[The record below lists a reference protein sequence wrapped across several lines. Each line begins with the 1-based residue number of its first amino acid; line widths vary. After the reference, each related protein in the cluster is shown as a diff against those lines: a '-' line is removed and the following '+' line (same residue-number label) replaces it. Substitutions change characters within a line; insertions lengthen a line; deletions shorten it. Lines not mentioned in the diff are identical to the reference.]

1 MNHSNHNDPNNNH
14 ASNLIHSNDQPNNQA
29 HDIDKAIERA
39 SKALHKIDQFIP
51 NDNENDMVQAIK
63 HEVLETPAAV
73 ISARKDVKDM
83 RNRGRRTLFESRGK
97 NGNLSNGGKAG
108 GKKKDRFLRRR
119 LDESY
124 IASQAAANMLP
135 DEVQDEDSGT
145 KGVRAMVQES
155 AKIVKIFAT
164 AESKPNDS
172 KIRHV
177 EDERRLAHEN
187 TADSSLLTHEENNVA
202 VLLQHEDS
210 EVDVTLQHGDSSNDK
225 KDGNIDGK
233 NDNKKGNANN
243 NKTENRPQKTD
254 NGSNSSNNQNSKQDS
269 SNPSNS
275 NDTQP
280 QSKKDIKIEN
290 KLDHNIQKY
299 TLRAEKLEKQVKK
312 AEAKMPKKKV
322 KTTTLVH
329 GNGKPKRQIS
339 FTDEKINKADA
350 KWNQGQSMTLS
361 ANTGRYVTGHTSAF
375 IHGKVSETE
384 NLTGNTGVKAA
395 HEGEKVL
402 AKGYSTVKGV
412 RRYVRNAPYRRLQH
426 LKTKEVQNK
435 GRLAYQKLLKD
446 KPELRKNTAA
456 RLLQKRRIKREYAQ
470 AFRAAQAGGSAK
482 MGALGTFGMAAG
494 IGAAAVTGD
503 GKGMAKMGAK
513 LGLRI
518 AFKKKALLLVK
529 AAAPILLK
537 LGAILLIIA
546 AILLLFTMCASLFG
560 TATGYVIESVSY
572 TADMDDITEYSVYM
586 TQLEVELKEEI
597 IEAATDLDGLHEFR
611 FVLNSPSGGM
621 DVIFEGTLISPGLG
635 HPYFVL
641 PEYAPP
647 NFDPLILL
655 QFLTDITHNPFE
667 VMAYLTA
674 AYGDFTGYDIRAILR
689 ELFETAFQ
697 LEIIEGYE
705 VRYAY
710 VEAWY
715 YELQDLGGYQ
725 DFGWWE
731 DMGFWSGNI
740 WVSNWVWI
748 SNMVWVSNW
757 QEVRVPP
764 YEERLYYNWYYREVV
779 LNVNGTIS
787 EVIQDRMTENQQEHH
802 EYLMET
808 LGLRQFVGSPFAEN
822 WIPNVTCHFGYRF
835 HPITLTRE
843 MHTGLDIGKPEG
855 TPILS
860 GAPGVVVFAGDMGG
874 YGNTVIIEYIDEER
888 GIGVRILY
896 AHMADID
903 VAMGDVLEIGTII
916 GTVGSTGVSTG
927 PHLHIEVQINENGG
941 AWRYINPLFFIEPY
955 PS

>member
-1 MNHSNHNDPNNNH
+1 MNSHNDP
-14 ASNLIHSNDQPNNQA
+14 ASSLIHENHNQPNNT
-29 HDIDKAIERA
+29 DKTSDRT

-63 HEVLETPAAV
+63 HDALETPAAV

-83 RNRGRRTLFESRGK
+83 RNRGRRSLFESKDKTGGGK
-97 NGNLSNGGKAG
+97 TGGKAG
-108 GKKKDRFLRRR
+108 GRKKDRFLRRR
-119 LDESY
+119 LDDSY
-124 IASQAAANMLP
+124 IATQAATNMMP
-135 DEVQDEDSGT
+135 DAVQDEDSGT
-145 KGVRAMVQES
+145 TGVRAMVQES

-164 AESKPNDS
+164 AESAPKDT
-172 KIRHV
+172 KMRHV
-177 EDERRLAHEN
+177 EDERRLTHEN
-187 TADSSLLTHEENNVA
+187 TAEASQLTHT
-202 VLLQHEDS
+202 
-210 EVDVTLQHGDSSNDK
+210 EVDTAPVLQHGDSDNKQDNNKDRKQDDK
-225 KDGNIDGK
+225 KDI
-233 NDNKKGNANN
+233 AN

-254 NGSNSSNNQNSKQDS
+254 NDGKPSTNQEYKHDTNNANNTN
-269 SNPSNS
+269 NPSNTNNS
-275 NDTQP
+275 Q
-280 QSKKDIKIEN
+280 QSKKDIKTEN
-290 KLDHNIQKY
+290 KLDHNILRY
-299 TLRAEKLEKQVKK
+299 TTRAEKLEKQIKK
-312 AEAKMPKKKV
+312 AEAKIPKQKV
-322 KTTTLVH
+322 KTTKLEH

-339 FTDEKINKADA
+339 LTDEKIDNANA
-350 KWNQGQSMTLS
+350 KWNQGQSMTVS
-361 ANTGRYVTGHTSAF
+361 ANASRYVTGHTSAF

-384 NLTGNTGVKAA
+384 NLTGSTGIKAA

-402 AKGYSTVKGV
+402 AKGYSTAKGV

-426 LKTKEVQNK
+426 LKAKEVKNK
-435 GRLAYQKLLKD
+435 GKLAYQKLLKD

-456 RLLQKRRIKREYAQ
+456 RLFQKRRIKREYAQ
-470 AFRAAQAGGSAK
+470 AFRAAQAGGTAK
-482 MGALGTFGMAAG
+482 MGAVGTFGMAAG
-494 IGAAAVTGD
+494 LGAAAVTGD
-503 GKGMAKMGAK
+503 GKGMAKMGAQ

-529 AAAPILLK
+529 AAVPILLK
-537 LGAILLIIA
+537 LGLALLIIG

-560 TATGYVIESVSY
+560 TATGHIVESVSY

-597 IEAATDLDGLHEFR
+597 IEAATDLEGLHEFR

-621 DVIFEGTLISPGLG
+621 DVIFEGTLISSGLG

-674 AYGDFTGYDIRAILR
+674 AYGNFEGHDINAILR
-689 ELFETAFQ
+689 ELFNTAFE

-731 DMGFWSGNI
+731 DMGWWDNGI
-740 WVSNWVWI
+740 WISNWVWI

-779 LNVNGTIS
+779 LTVNGTIS

-802 EYLMET
+802 DYLMET
-808 LGLRQFVGSPFAEN
+808 LGLRQFVGSPFADN
-822 WIPNVTCHFGYRF
+822 WIPHVTSHFGYRF

-843 MHTGLDIGKPEG
+843 MHTGLDIAKTEG

-888 GIGVRILY
+888 GVGVRILY

-903 VAMGDVLEIGTII
+903 VAVGDVLEVGTTI

-927 PHLHIEVQINENGG
+927 PHLHIV
-941 AWRYINPLFFIEPY
+941 RP
-955 PS
+955 